1 MLSNCVISKTRAWYQ
16 KHVQLQRFAAFNV
29 VLFWNFT
36 SCQGSM
42 RTFSK
47 YYPKCKTVALRFR
60 KTLQER
66 RQPILKFSQDN
77 PQNNFL
83 NFLTSKYLFITL
95 KYSGD
100 MLGMNIFETNICGMP
115 LDNLETLFRDYWN
128 LPKDQH
134 FLLNHTL
141 LT

>member
-1 MLSNCVISKTRAWYQ
+1 
-16 KHVQLQRFAAFNV
+16 
-29 VLFWNFT
+29 
-36 SCQGSM
+36 
-42 RTFSK
+42 
-47 YYPKCKTVALRFR
+47 
-60 KTLQER
+60 
-66 RQPILKFSQDN
+66 
-77 PQNNFL
+77 
-83 NFLTSKYLFITL
+83 
-95 KYSGD
+95 